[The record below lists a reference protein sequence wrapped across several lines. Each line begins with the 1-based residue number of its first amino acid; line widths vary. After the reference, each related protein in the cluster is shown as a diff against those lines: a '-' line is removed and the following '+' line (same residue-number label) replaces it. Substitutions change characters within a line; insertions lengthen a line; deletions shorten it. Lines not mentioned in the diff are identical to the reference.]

1 MGACEIMDGMEG
13 ANREHMF
20 TLPCAERT
28 TGKQMKLPSDELKTN
43 THTRIF
49 WQCIIKFV
57 ELTTTDQ

>member
-13 ANREHMF
+13 VNREHMF
-20 TLPCAERT
+20 TLPCTERT

-49 WQCIIKFV
+49 
-57 ELTTTDQ
+57 LAMHH